1 MELYPPPPPRRPIP
15 KCNIEA
21 IYINWTKLYN
31 LKSPLPPPYGFHDKR
46 ASTFFLMKSTVLRI
60 QLVIGLDSLLNSAS
74 ENQDK
79 GRYNSF
85 WTLRLSGIQID
96 GGLRP
101 LGHST
106 RKAVSW
112 QVLCQKSVS
121 FKGAVSQERACC
133 YDVEKKLIA
142 IISVLYTVW
151 SRKQNLS
158 LSYSLLSSYK
168 PQLFSK
174 NNL

>member
-1 MELYPPPPPRRPIP
+1 L
-15 KCNIEA
+15 
-21 IYINWTKLYN
+21 
-31 LKSPLPPPYGFHDKR
+31 
-46 ASTFFLMKSTVLRI
+46 ASI
-60 QLVIGLDSLLNSAS
+60 DSLLNSAS

-101 LGHST
+101 IGRST

-121 FKGAVSQERACC
+121 FKGAVSQERAGCKE
-133 YDVEKKLIA
+133 VKKKVRGKHCT
-142 IISVLYTVW
+142 VLCVLW
-151 SRKQNLS
+151 SQNKALS
-158 LSYSLLSSYK
+158 LTVCYPVANINFFLRIVYENERFFHVSKFTSGFSVFYPSMTYVYGNVKILPSIVYIMPIYIVQYSMYCYA
-168 PQLFSK
+168 
-174 NNL
+174 